1 MNRRAYSCEASAPRL
16 KKTEW
21 VAPSSLSVRT
31 RTLTPSS
38 STGAPG
44 VPPTGY
50 AA

>member
-21 VAPSSLSVRT
+21 GVPSSLSVRS

-38 STGAPG
+38 STSALGEPL
-44 VPPTGY
+44 TGN